1 MSSSTVFPRVT
12 TNAVT
17 IEATAASASVARTG
31 VRRSGFCLSTNL
43 PSSELMTSHQRTP
56 APIATFPPVGT
67 ARDREEGA
75 AGDHDERA
83 DHGQDLQPERCPVLH
98 QPQCG

>member
-17 IEATAASASVARTG
+17 IEATAATARVARTG

-67 ARDREEGA
+67 AAIARNAPPGITTSAPTTARIFSPSG
-75 AGDHDERA
+75 
-83 DHGQDLQPERCPVLH
+83 VLCSISA
-98 QPQCG
+98 QCC